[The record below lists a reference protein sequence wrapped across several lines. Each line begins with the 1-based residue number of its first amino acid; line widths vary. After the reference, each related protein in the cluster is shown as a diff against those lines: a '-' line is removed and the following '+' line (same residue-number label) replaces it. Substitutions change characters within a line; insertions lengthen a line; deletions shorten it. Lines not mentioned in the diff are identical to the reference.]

1 MFERFTV
8 GARQVVVQAKAEAA
22 ELKHGYIG
30 TEHLLLGILADPQ
43 DPSAAVLV
51 EAGLDHDAARV
62 VVVRLLGSG
71 GDAQALAAIGVDLD
85 AVREAVEAE
94 FGEGAL
100 DGPAGGDQSR
110 RRGWF
115 KGGGGRSPFTDRAKK
130 TLALSLREAIRL
142 GADHIAVGH
151 ILLGLLREG
160 DGLAAR
166 VIADHGLDVKA
177 VRRAVEARLA

>member
-51 EAGLDHDAARV
+51 EAGLDHDAAHAA
-62 VVVRLLGSG
+62 VVRLLGSG

-100 DGPAGGDQSR
+100 DGPAGGEQAR

-115 KGGGGRSPFTDRAKK
+115 KGGGRSPFTDRAKK
-130 TLALSLREAIRL
+130 AMELSLREAIRL
-142 GADHIAVGH
+142 GADQIAVGH
-151 ILLGLLREG
+151 ILLGVVREG
-160 DGLAAR
+160 DGLGAR
-166 VIADHGLDVKA
+166 VIADHGLDFKA
-177 VRRAVEARLA
+177 VRRAVEAGLA